1 MNSNI
6 TEGWSEFYMWLETH
20 GYEVVKEHH
29 IFRGTKYITDF
40 DPQEDHDS
48 GEIQQTI
55 ERIKAIDSMYLSNI
69 KEQAKP
75 LMMTSPKEVEFA
87 EKASESA
94 DIILRQIRNQKMEI
108 VKARLNALKK
118 LNLLKDLDKKRFK
131 PIMTEKFNDG
141 TEKIWINDGTYK
153 GKLLVTFLPLT
164 EAEINDKDFK
174 GKLLYI

>member
-1 MNSNI
+1 
-6 TEGWSEFYMWLETH
+6 
-20 GYEVVKEHH
+20 
-29 IFRGTKYITDF
+29 
-40 DPQEDHDS
+40 
-48 GEIQQTI
+48 
-55 ERIKAIDSMYLSNI
+55 
-69 KEQAKP
+69 
-75 LMMTSPKEVEFA
+75 MMTSPKEVEFA
-87 EKASESA
+87 EKANESA

-108 VKARLNALKK
+108 VKARLKSLKK

-141 TEKIWINDGTYK
+141 TEKIWINDGTYS